1 MEHEPKNM
9 LRVNILRAR
18 VSRWVRV
25 SIWVRVSTWLGKSFN
40 LFIEDLI

>member
-1 MEHEPKNM
+1 M

-25 SIWVRVSTWLGKSFN
+25 SIWVRDNGDWKKKLLIIFFLGVLKKNS
-40 LFIEDLI
+40 